1 MEVNS
6 ALVVC
11 FLVLFSY
18 GIDWTD
24 GDSTQYES
32 LYLEVA
38 RFQEEILQETIEI
51 QEWTSKL
58 ERLKESVSGLKKEK
72 EFIQTEG
79 KLFYVTL
86 SF

>member
-1 MEVNS
+1 MEVYS

-11 FLVLFSY
+11 FLVSY

-32 LYLEVA
+32 LHLEVA
-38 RFQEEILQETIEI
+38 RFQEKILHETIEI

-58 ERLKESVSGLKKEK
+58 ERLKESILGLKKEK
-72 EFIQTEG
+72 EFIQAEG
-79 KLFYVTL
+79 KLFSVTL